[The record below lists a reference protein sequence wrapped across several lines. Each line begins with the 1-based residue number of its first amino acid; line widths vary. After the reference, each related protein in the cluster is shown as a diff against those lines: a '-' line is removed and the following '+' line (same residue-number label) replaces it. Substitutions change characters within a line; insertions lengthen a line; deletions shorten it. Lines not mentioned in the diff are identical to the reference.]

1 MLLCFTA
8 LAGCSQSEPQ
18 GSGAPPSNPSQ
29 NSSSPSEPVT
39 ITVWHDGDEGIMQT
53 IAGQINAQLADD
65 QITVVFEKKTDMPN
79 QLKLYGSDA
88 SNAPD
93 MYFYAHDVLGSF
105 VAMDIV
111 APLSDVVDTSILANH
126 LPMTVEAGQ
135 IGGTQYLLPVYF
147 ETLVFLYNK
156 AMWEGDIPG
165 TTEELYDYMV
175 AHTDTAAGTYAV
187 VNQHTNAYNVSPF
200 INGFGGYIIDEN
212 AKPGLTDSRTI
223 EAATY
228 NQKFGALQADGDYN
242 TVTTLFN
249 EGKAA
254 AIIGGPWLVSGI
266 EAAGIDYGIA
276 SLSDIKLPN
285 GSGLAP
291 FSGIQGAGVLKVAL
305 AKKDALAKVLTAMAS
320 PEVGVD
326 LANKSGCAPANN
338 KSYDDPQVTA
348 NEMIAVI
355 QKTASTAQPMPNIP
369 EMGVMWGP
377 VETMLTAI
385 NKNGAD
391 PAQAAADAQA
401 AAEQAIA
408 DMQ

>member
-1 MLLCFTA
+1 M
-8 LAGCSQSEPQ
+8 
-18 GSGAPPSNPSQ
+18 
-29 NSSSPSEPVT
+29 
-39 ITVWHDGDEGIMQT
+39 
-53 IAGQINAQLADD
+53 
-65 QITVVFEKKTDMPN
+65 
-79 QLKLYGSDA
+79 
-88 SNAPD
+88 
-93 MYFYAHDVLGSF
+93 
-105 VAMDIV
+105 
-111 APLSDVVDTSILANH
+111 
-126 LPMTVEAGQ
+126 
-135 IGGTQYLLPVYF
+135 
-147 ETLVFLYNK
+147 
-156 AMWEGDIPG
+156 
-165 TTEELYDYMV
+165 MV
-175 AHTDTAAGTYAV
+175 
-187 VNQHTNAYNVSPF
+187 
-200 INGFGGYIIDEN
+200 IIS
-212 AKPGLTDSRTI
+212 L
-223 EAATY
+223 AATY